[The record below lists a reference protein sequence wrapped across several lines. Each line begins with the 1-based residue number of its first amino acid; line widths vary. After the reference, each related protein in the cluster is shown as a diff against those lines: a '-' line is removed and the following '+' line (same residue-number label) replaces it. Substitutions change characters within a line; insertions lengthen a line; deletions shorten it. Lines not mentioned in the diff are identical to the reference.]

1 MQAVAF
7 NGTFGGYLKRMS
19 GFLLL
24 NFGLVLVGAMM
35 VFGALKTAGLEPAIL
50 FEEDFW
56 IALSTVEENPEALQA
71 YFEELFADMDE
82 STLLAFLGLFG
93 AIFLFILL
101 MLVASPF
108 VLSWYYRT
116 LMRYFADVSRL
127 GRHRVRF
134 DGRMGGLIKLFFIAL
149 GVNILAGLVG
159 APFEELKSL
168 KIETLTLVA
177 GVASTVIQVITSA
190 FVLHKWLEWGVPHL
204 VVEESPEDFVYEG
217 KFLQI
222 LKIYSLYLT
231 PFYLVGVFQEM
242 VHEGIFALMFM
253 VVVIASP
260 FLIRLFTRQILGLIT
275 YGERPLAFRTGVK
288 TLFKFMGLSIVF
300 GSVLIIVVIIPILT
314 EAVMLT
320 VVLVTGFFILT
331 YAWWTYVMIRWVI
344 RGIHYEELPNKEE
357 DLGLE

>member
-1 MQAVAF
+1 MLAGWV
-7 NGTFGGYLKRMS
+7 GIGC
-19 GFLLL
+19 
-24 NFGLVLVGAMM
+24 VLMGAWVG
-35 VFGALKTAGLEPAIL
+35 
-50 FEEDFW
+50 
-56 IALSTVEENPEALQA
+56 SSN
-71 YFEELFADMDE
+71 
-82 STLLAFLGLFG
+82 S
-93 AIFLFILL
+93 
-101 MLVASPF
+101 
-108 VLSWYYRT
+108 
-116 LMRYFADVSRL
+116 
-127 GRHRVRF
+127 
-134 DGRMGGLIKLFFIAL
+134 FIAL

-320 VVLVTGFFILT
+320 VVLVTGFL
-331 YAWWTYVMIRWVI
+331 Y
-344 RGIHYEELPNKEE
+344 
-357 DLGLE
+357 